1 MNELMKCPCSN
12 GLGITAFH
20 FAQCCFRNGENAKK
34 MHVSCVGWVVMPML
48 PSRGHCFRRW
58 LEFRVVALGGW
69 IYILVCH
76 VYCLAFARELF
87 AAVLVETKEMN
98 LGFV

>member
-1 MNELMKCPCSN
+1 MVKMP
-12 GLGITAFH
+12 
-20 FAQCCFRNGENAKK
+20 RK
-34 MHVSCVGWVVMPML
+34 MHVSCVGWVVMPVL
-48 PSRGHCFRRW
+48 PSRGHCFRTW

-69 IYILVCH
+69 IFILVRP

-87 AAVLVETKEMN
+87 AAVLVETKEKN